1 MHGRRAPPL
10 PRCFCLGQGES
21 CQVASYDFLS
31 SNSSCSCCSPAT
43 GIEEIR
49 NSNLYHLVSG
59 RKNPCVS
66 QPGAGMNKDLGC
78 VDTSAFFDKRLLACW
93 VSGCKP
99 LEIFSLKEIWSLKEE
114 GAPKSGEL
122 SFKRNVFLL
131 MKIPY
136 HKVTRKQIVISPSLV
151 TKHTV
156 HLK

>member
-1 MHGRRAPPL
+1 MHERRAPPL
-10 PRCFCLGQGES
+10 PRCFCLGQGGS

-31 SNSSCSCCSPAT
+31 WNSSCSCCSPAT

-49 NSNLYHLVSG
+49 NSNFYHLVSG
-59 RKNPCVS
+59 HKNPCVS
-66 QPGAGMNKDLGC
+66 QTGAGMNKDLG
-78 VDTSAFFDKRLLACW
+78 TSTFFDKRLPACW

-99 LEIFSLKEIWSLKEE
+99 LEIFSLKEICNLKEE
-114 GAPKSGEL
+114 GVPNSGEL
-122 SFKRNVFLL
+122 LFKRNAFLL

-136 HKVTRKQIVISPSLV
+136 HKVTRKQVDISPSLV